1 MEGRTPSSAQA
12 VPRVNM
18 VFLRMLLWHGSPE
31 EGVRGSARARV
42 IAFRVR

>member
-1 MEGRTPSSAQA
+1 MEGRTPPSAQG

-18 VFLRMLLWHGSPE
+18 VFLRTLLWHCCPE
-31 EGVRGSARARV
+31 EGVRGSTRARV

>member
-1 MEGRTPSSAQA
+1 MEGRTPSSTQG

-18 VFLRMLLWHGSPE
+18 VFLRTLLWHCSPE
-31 EGVRGSARARV
+31 EGVPGPTRARV